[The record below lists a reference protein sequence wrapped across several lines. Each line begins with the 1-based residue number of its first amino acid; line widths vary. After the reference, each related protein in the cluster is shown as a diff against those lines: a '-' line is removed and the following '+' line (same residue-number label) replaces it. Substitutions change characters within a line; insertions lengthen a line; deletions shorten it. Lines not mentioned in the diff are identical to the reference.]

1 MSMLQPK
8 PQRRAAEWYAKL
20 RSGRLEASD
29 DKAWSEWMQAS
40 EEHSQAFDDVQLTWE
55 LCEEVRERPVIQA
68 LLKDLDSPTN
78 LPKRSL
84 GGSLLW
90 STVPRRFGMA
100 AAVPLVAGLVIAVVM
115 RNRPVTLAYATAV
128 GEQRVETLADGSTIS
143 LNTATR
149 VQVRYSRDLRR
160 IELSS
165 GEALFNVTKDSSR
178 PFEVH
183 ALQGTVTAVGTEFD
197 VQIKQS
203 AAAVSVLSG
212 TVAVRANS
220 RSQAGDPTKVSGGQ
234 ALDFTSDGTTSPLRG
249 ADIDKVRAWQ
259 AHRIVFTNVTLS
271 DALLEYNRYIA
282 TPIVIGD
289 ASLGTRRINGVFRIG
304 EPASFLNALEQG
316 LHTSAVRTDSAIIL
330 QPR

>member
-1 MSMLQPK
+1 
-8 PQRRAAEWYAKL
+8 
-20 RSGRLEASD
+20 
-29 DKAWSEWMQAS
+29 MQAN
-40 EEHSQAFDDVQLTWE
+40 EEHSQAFDDVQMTWE
-55 LCEEVRERPVIQA
+55 MCDEVRERPVIQA
-68 LLKDLDSPTN
+68 LLKDLDVPT
-78 LPKRSL
+78 KRESRNSRFSL
-84 GGSLLW
+84 IWG
-90 STVPRRFGMA
+90 TAPRRFTMA
-100 AAVPLVAGLVIAVVM
+100 AVVLLVAAVVVAVVM
-115 RNRPVTLAYATAV
+115 RTRPVTLEYATAV

-149 VQVRYSRDLRR
+149 VQVRYSRNIRR

-165 GEALFNVTKDSSR
+165 GEALFNVTKDSRR

-197 VQIKQS
+197 VQITQS

-212 TVAVRANS
+212 TVTVRADS
-220 RSQAGDPTKVSGGQ
+220 RSQVGDPTKVSGGQ
-234 ALDFTSDGTTSPLRG
+234 AVDFTTDGGTSAVRV

-259 AHRIVFTNVTLS
+259 AHRIVFSNVTLS
-271 DALLEYNRYIA
+271 DALLEYNRYIT

-289 ASLGTRRINGVFRIG
+289 ANLGTRRINGVFRIG

-316 LHTSAVRTDSAIIL
+316 LHTTAVRTDSAIIL